1 MTHPAT
7 GPELDEQI
15 AVVTGGT
22 VGIGR
27 AVCEALA
34 RLGVSVVVVGRQ
46 RDRVERVTRELEAA
60 GDHRILGV
68 AGDVR
73 SERDMERMARSAL
86 ERFGRID
93 VLVASAGILR
103 ARGASLKTLWQMSPA
118 EWDEVVD
125 TNLRGVF
132 LADRAVLPA
141 MIGQRRGHIINV
153 SSTSGRKGYAFDT
166 AYCASKFGVIGLSE
180 SLAEE
185 VRSYGVKVQ
194 VLLPG
199 SIDTPMWDQNGPIR
213 RPEFAL
219 PVERVAELITYLITA
234 PADTVIVEPAIEPFG
249 KPPRSGWLGE
259 TPAAA
264 RASCREEISTVHEQR
279 TPTAN

>member
-1 MTHPAT
+1 MAQERTE
-7 GPELDEQI
+7 PELDEQV

-34 RLGVSVVVVGRQ
+34 RLGFSVVVVGR
-46 RDRVERVTRELEAA
+46 RRERVESVARELEAA
-60 GDHRILGV
+60 GDRRVLGV

-73 SERDMERMARSAL
+73 SEQDMERMARGAL

-132 LADRAVLPA
+132 LANRAVLPA
-141 MIGQRRGHIINV
+141 MTRQRRGHIINL

-185 VRSYGVKVQ
+185 VRPYGIKVQ

-199 SIDTPMWDQNGPIR
+199 SIDTPMWEQNGPIR

-219 PVERVAELITYLITA
+219 PVERVAELIACLITA
-234 PADTVIVEPAIEPFG
+234 PADTVVVEPVIEPFG
-249 KPPRSGWLGE
+249 RPPRSGWLGE
-259 TPAAA
+259 TAAE
-264 RASCREEISTVHEQR
+264 RASRREEIPTVGQQQ